1 MKRQDEQFQANLEQ
15 QYAQAELEA
24 TEQTIMAVGDAAGTI
39 ATGGAGM
46 ANPSLGG
53 AAANSFA

>member
-1 MKRQDEQFQANLEQ
+1 
-15 QYAQAELEA
+15 
-24 TEQTIMAVGDAAGTI
+24 MAVGDAAGTI